1 MQFQLDAWLGC
12 VAEIGVAEQYH
23 AIAIATFHALDRA
36 DRQPWRVYPDRHVSA
51 QNTPKIT
58 KNDTVSGDSRFV
70 LAPTG
75 SDSACY
81 KYEGFIAFVYKSSFR
96 PQRSPSRSG
105 LRLRGNPQFFTY
117 KDTFFNL

>member
-1 MQFQLDAWLGC
+1 LRLG
-12 VAEIGVAEQYH
+12 IAEQDH
-23 AIAIATFHALDRA
+23 AEAIATFHTLDRA
-36 DRQPWRVYPDRHVSA
+36 DRQPWQVYPDRHISA

-58 KNDTVSGDSRFV
+58 KNDTVSGDPRFV

-96 PQRSPSRSG
+96 PQRPPSRFG
-105 LRLRGNPQFFTY
+105 LCLRGNRQFFTY
-117 KDTFFNL
+117 KDTFLNL